1 MTYGRHVLDALAADL
16 AALDASTAS
25 LARTLAAVDDEVAR
39 RPSLLPD
46 WSVGHVLT
54 HVARNADGMVRLVD
68 WALTG
73 VPQPMY
79 DSLDARNADIE
90 AGAGRPATEL
100 VDDVVRSADRLG
112 ASLAR
117 LATAQDGTLE
127 RLLLFGP
134 PRPDADPDTAAH
146 ALPARRRQEVEIHHV
161 DLGLDYRPADW
172 PEDFVE
178 RMLVFVH
185 RRSGAIDVVGE
196 PAEVLAWRLGRGTG
210 PSVRRLDGSAP
221 GEAPPW

>member
-1 MTYGRHVLDALAADL
+1 MLDALAADL

-90 AGAGRPATEL
+90 AGAGR
-100 VDDVVRSADRLG
+100 
-112 ASLAR
+112 
-117 LATAQDGTLE
+117 
-127 RLLLFGP
+127 
-134 PRPDADPDTAAH
+134 
-146 ALPARRRQEVEIHHV
+146 
-161 DLGLDYRPADW
+161 
-172 PEDFVE
+172 
-178 RMLVFVH
+178 
-185 RRSGAIDVVGE
+185 
-196 PAEVLAWRLGRGTG
+196 
-210 PSVRRLDGSAP
+210 
-221 GEAPPW
+221 